1 MTRQTLITQS
11 EEPAEFTALFD
22 SYWEQLKPEGPQEID
37 VFADI
42 VAARWR
48 LCRIWTF
55 TTALLDIEMNQ
66 QNEELSKRYRNVDPG
81 MRGGAAFKSLTTGQG
96 TVNTA
101 IRMEE
106 HLHRIYYRAT
116 KNFKQ
121 LQKERKQA

>member
-11 EEPAEFTALFD
+11 EDPAEFTALFD
-22 SYWEQLKPEGPQEID
+22 SYWEQLQPEGPQEID

-81 MRGGAAFKSLTTGQG
+81 MRGGAAFKSLTT
-96 TVNTA
+96 A
-101 IRMEE
+101 ICMEE